1 MDTNAKIFIAGHRGL
16 VGQALIRELT
26 AQGHTNIVTRTRA
39 ELDLTNQAD
48 VRDFFAAAKPEY
60 VFDAAA
66 VVGGIQANDQYPADF
81 IAGNLMIQ
89 TNLIDTAYRSGARK
103 MLFLGSTCIMPRDAP
118 QPMKEDYMLTG
129 PLEET
134 NQWYAVAKIAGI
146 KMCQAYR
153 RQYGFDAISVQPT
166 NLFGIGDNFDYET
179 SHMPAALIR
188 KMHDAKI
195 SGAGEVTIWGT
206 GTPRREIMY
215 ADDMANA
222 CVYLMQNYSGEDFVN
237 IGVGSDISIS
247 DFAEMIADVV
257 GFEGRFIYDTSK
269 PDGTPR
275 KLVDVS
281 RLNSLGWSSRIS
293 LREGVERTYA
303 WFLENEDS
311 LRTVSGESFAPKR
324 ADQDDIPA
332 FSGQ

>member
-1 MDTNAKIFIAGHRGL
+1 MDINAKIYVAGHRGL
-16 VGQALIRELT
+16 VGQALIRQLN
-26 AQGHTNIVTRTRA
+26 AQGYDNIVTRTHK
-39 ELDLTNQAD
+39 EVDLTDQAD
-48 VRDFFAAAKPEY
+48 VRNFFAAEQPDY

-89 TNLIDTAYRSGARK
+89 TNLIDTAYRSGVK
-103 MLFLGSTCIMPRDAP
+103 KLLFLGSTCIMPWDAP
-118 QPMKEDYMLTG
+118 QPMKEEYMLTG

-179 SHMPAALIR
+179 SHMPAALMR
-188 KMHDAKI
+188 KMHDAKT
-195 SGAGEVTIWGT
+195 SGSDEVVIWGT

-215 ADDMANA
+215 VDDMANA
-222 CVYLMQNYSGEDFVN
+222 CIYLMQNYSGEDFVN
-237 IGVGSDISIS
+237 IGVGDDISIR
-247 DFAEMIADVV
+247 DFAEMVADVV
-257 GFEGRFIYDTSK
+257 GFTGRFTYDTSK

-281 RLNSLGWSSRIS
+281 RLSALGWSSQIS
-293 LREGVERTYA
+293 LREGVERTYG
-303 WFLENEDS
+303 WFLENEDK
-311 LRTVSGESFAPKR
+311 LRTLNAESFAR
-324 ADQDDIPA
+324 
-332 FSGQ
+332 

>member
-1 MDTNAKIFIAGHRGL
+1 MDKNAKIYIAGHRGL
-16 VGQALIRELT
+16 VGRALMRQLN
-26 AQGHTNIVTRTRA
+26 AQGYENIVTSTR
-39 ELDLTNQAD
+39 DQVNLTDQTA
-48 VRDFFAAAKPEY
+48 VRAFFAAEKPEY

-81 IAGNLMIQ
+81 IGGNLMIQ
-89 TNLIDTAYRSGARK
+89 TNLIDTAYRSGAK
-103 MLFLGSTCIMPRDAP
+103 KLLFLGSTCIMPRDAP
-118 QPMKEDYMLTG
+118 QPMKEEYMLTG

-146 KMCQAYR
+146 KMCEAYR

-188 KMHDAKI
+188 KMHDAKTN
-195 SGAGEVTIWGT
+195 GDEEAVIWGT

-215 ADDMANA
+215 VDDMANA
-222 CVYLMQNYSGEDFVN
+222 CIFLMQKYSGEDFVN
-237 IGVGSDISIS
+237 IGVGDDISIK
-247 DFAEMIADVV
+247 DFAEMIAEVV
-257 GFEGRFIYDTSK
+257 GFEGRFNYDTSK

-275 KLVDVS
+275 KLVDVT
-281 RLNSLGWSSRIS
+281 RLTGLGWTSQIS
-293 LREGVERTYA
+293 LREGVEQTYA

-311 LRTVSGESFAPKR
+311 LRTLTAESFANK
-324 ADQDDIPA
+324 
-332 FSGQ
+332 SG

>member
-1 MDTNAKIFIAGHRGL
+1 MDKNAKIYIAGHRGL
-16 VGQALIRELT
+16 VGRALMRQLN
-26 AQGHTNIVTRTRA
+26 AQGYENIVTSTRDQV
-39 ELDLTNQAD
+39 DLTDQAA
-48 VRDFFAAAKPEY
+48 VRVFFAAEKPEY

-81 IAGNLMIQ
+81 IGGNLMIQ
-89 TNLIDTAYRSGARK
+89 TNLIDTAYRSGAK
-103 MLFLGSTCIMPRDAP
+103 KLLFLGSTCIMPRDAP
-118 QPMKEDYMLTG
+118 QPMKEEYMLTG

-188 KMHDAKI
+188 KMHDAKTN
-195 SGAGEVTIWGT
+195 GDEEAVIWGT

-215 ADDMANA
+215 VDNMANA
-222 CVYLMQNYSGEDFVN
+222 CIFLMQNYSGEDYVN
-237 IGVGSDISIS
+237 IGVGDDISIK
-247 DFAEMIADVV
+247 DFAEMIAEVV
-257 GFEGRFIYDTSK
+257 GFEGRFTYDTSK

-275 KLVDVS
+275 KLVDVT
-281 RLNSLGWSSRIS
+281 RLTGLGWTSQIS

-311 LRTVSGESFAPKR
+311 LRTLTAESFARK
-324 ADQDDIPA
+324 
-332 FSGQ
+332 SG

>member
-1 MDTNAKIFIAGHRGL
+1 MDKNAKIYIAGHRGL
-16 VGQALIRELT
+16 VGRALMRQLN
-26 AQGHTNIVTRTRA
+26 AQGYENIVTSTRDQV
-39 ELDLTNQAD
+39 DLTDQAA
-48 VRDFFAAAKPEY
+48 VRVFFAAEKPEY

-81 IAGNLMIQ
+81 IGGNLMIQ
-89 TNLIDTAYRSGARK
+89 TNLIDTAYRSGAK
-103 MLFLGSTCIMPRDAP
+103 KLLFLGSTCIMPRDAP
-118 QPMKEDYMLTG
+118 QPMKEEYMLTG

-146 KMCQAYR
+146 KMCEAYR

-188 KMHDAKI
+188 KMHDAKTN
-195 SGAGEVTIWGT
+195 GDEEAVIWGT

-215 ADDMANA
+215 VDDMANA
-222 CVYLMQNYSGEDFVN
+222 CIFLMQNYSGEDFVN
-237 IGVGSDISIS
+237 IGVGDDISIK
-247 DFAEMIADVV
+247 DFAEMIAEVV
-257 GFEGRFIYDTSK
+257 GFEGRFTYDTSK

-275 KLVDVS
+275 KLVDVT
-281 RLNSLGWSSRIS
+281 RLTGLGWTSQIS

-311 LRTVSGESFAPKR
+311 LRTLTAESFANK
-324 ADQDDIPA
+324 
-332 FSGQ
+332 SG

>member
-1 MDTNAKIFIAGHRGL
+1 MDKNAKIYIAGHRGL
-16 VGQALIRELT
+16 VGRALMRQLN
-26 AQGHTNIVTRTRA
+26 AQGYENIVTSTR
-39 ELDLTNQAD
+39 DQVNLTDQTA
-48 VRDFFAAAKPEY
+48 VRAFFAAEKPEY

-81 IAGNLMIQ
+81 IGGNLMIQ
-89 TNLIDTAYRSGARK
+89 TNLIDTAYRSGAK
-103 MLFLGSTCIMPRDAP
+103 KLLFLGSTCIMPRDAP
-118 QPMKEDYMLTG
+118 QPMKEEYMLTG

-188 KMHDAKI
+188 KMHDAKTN
-195 SGAGEVTIWGT
+195 GDEEAVIWGT

-215 ADDMANA
+215 VDDMANA
-222 CVYLMQNYSGEDFVN
+222 CIFLMQKYSGEDFVN
-237 IGVGSDISIS
+237 IGVGDDISIK
-247 DFAEMIADVV
+247 DFAEMIAEVV
-257 GFEGRFIYDTSK
+257 GFEGRFNYDTSK

-275 KLVDVS
+275 KLVDVT
-281 RLNSLGWSSRIS
+281 RLTGLGWTSQIS

-311 LRTVSGESFAPKR
+311 LRTLTAESFARK
-324 ADQDDIPA
+324 
-332 FSGQ
+332 SG

>member
-1 MDTNAKIFIAGHRGL
+1 MDKNAKIYIAGHRGL
-16 VGQALIRELT
+16 VGRALMRQLN
-26 AQGHTNIVTRTRA
+26 AQGYENIVTSTR
-39 ELDLTNQAD
+39 DQVNLTDQTA
-48 VRDFFAAAKPEY
+48 VRAFFAAEKPEY

-81 IAGNLMIQ
+81 IGGNLMIQ
-89 TNLIDTAYRSGARK
+89 TNLIDTAYRSGAK
-103 MLFLGSTCIMPRDAP
+103 KLLFLGSTCIMPRDTP
-118 QPMKEDYMLTG
+118 QPMKEEYMLTG

-188 KMHDAKI
+188 KMHDAKTN
-195 SGAGEVTIWGT
+195 GDEEAVIWGT

-215 ADDMANA
+215 VDDMANA
-222 CVYLMQNYSGEDFVN
+222 CIFLMQKYSGEDFVN
-237 IGVGSDISIS
+237 IGVGDDISIK
-247 DFAEMIADVV
+247 DFAEMIAEVV
-257 GFEGRFIYDTSK
+257 GFEGRFNYDTSK

-275 KLVDVS
+275 KLVDVT
-281 RLNSLGWSSRIS
+281 RLTGLGWTSQIS

-311 LRTVSGESFAPKR
+311 LRTLTAESFANK
-324 ADQDDIPA
+324 
-332 FSGQ
+332 SG

>member
-1 MDTNAKIFIAGHRGL
+1 METDAKIFIAGHRGL
-16 VGQALIRELT
+16 VGQALIRQLG
-26 AQGHTNIVTRTRA
+26 AGGFTNIVTRTRN
-39 ELDLTNQAD
+39 ELDLTNQAE
-48 VRDFFAAAKPEY
+48 VRDFFAAEKPDY

-89 TNLIDTAYRSGARK
+89 TNLIDTAYRSGVRK
-103 MLFLGSTCIMPRDAP
+103 LLFLGSTCIMPRDAP
-118 QPMKEDYMLTG
+118 QPMKEEYMLTG

-134 NQWYAVAKIAGI
+134 NQWYAIAKIAGI

-188 KMHDAKI
+188 KMHDAKT
-195 SGAGEVTIWGT
+195 SGADEVVIWGT

-215 ADDMANA
+215 VDDMANA
-222 CVYLMQNYSGEDFVN
+222 CIFLMQNYSGEDFVN
-237 IGVGSDISIS
+237 IGVGEDISIRE
-247 DFAEMIADVV
+247 FAELIADVV
-257 GFEGRFIYDTSK
+257 GFEGSFTYDTSK

-281 RLNSLGWSSRIS
+281 RLKSLGWSSQIS

-303 WFLENEDS
+303 WFLENEDG
-311 LRTVSGESFAPKR
+311 LRTLNAESFAR
-324 ADQDDIPA
+324 
-332 FSGQ
+332 

>member
-1 MDTNAKIFIAGHRGL
+1 MDINAKIYVAGHRGL
-16 VGQALIRELT
+16 VGQALIRQLN
-26 AQGHTNIVTRTRA
+26 AQGYNNIVTRTRK
-39 ELDLTNQAD
+39 EVDLTDQAD
-48 VRDFFAAAKPEY
+48 VRNFFAAEQPDY

-89 TNLIDTAYRSGARK
+89 TNLIDTAYRSGVK
-103 MLFLGSTCIMPRDAP
+103 KLLFLGSTCIMPRDAP
-118 QPMKEDYMLTG
+118 QPMKEEYMLTG

-179 SHMPAALIR
+179 SHMPAALMR
-188 KMHDAKI
+188 KMHDAKT
-195 SGAGEVTIWGT
+195 SGSDEVVIWGT

-215 ADDMANA
+215 VDDMANA
-222 CVYLMQNYSGEDFVN
+222 CIYLMQNYSGEDFVN
-237 IGVGSDISIS
+237 IGVGDDILIR

-257 GFEGRFIYDTSK
+257 GFTGRFTYDTSK

-281 RLNSLGWSSRIS
+281 RLSALGWSSQIS
-293 LREGVERTYA
+293 LREGVERTYG
-303 WFLENEDS
+303 WFLENEDK
-311 LRTVSGESFAPKR
+311 LRTLNAESFAR
-324 ADQDDIPA
+324 
-332 FSGQ
+332 

>member
-1 MDTNAKIFIAGHRGL
+1 MDKNAKIYIAGHRGL
-16 VGQALIRELT
+16 VGRALMRQLN
-26 AQGHTNIVTRTRA
+26 AQGYDNIVTSTR
-39 ELDLTNQAD
+39 DQVNLTDQTA
-48 VRDFFAAAKPEY
+48 VRAFFAAEKPEY

-81 IAGNLMIQ
+81 IGGNLMIQ
-89 TNLIDTAYRSGARK
+89 TNLIDTAYRSGAK
-103 MLFLGSTCIMPRDAP
+103 KLLFLGSTCIMPRDAP
-118 QPMKEDYMLTG
+118 QPMKEEYMLTG

-146 KMCQAYR
+146 KMCEAYR

-188 KMHDAKI
+188 KMHDAKTN
-195 SGAGEVTIWGT
+195 GDEEAVIWGT

-215 ADDMANA
+215 VDDMANA
-222 CVYLMQNYSGEDFVN
+222 CIFLMQKYSGEDFVN
-237 IGVGSDISIS
+237 IGVGDDISIK
-247 DFAEMIADVV
+247 DFAEIIAEVV
-257 GFEGRFIYDTSK
+257 GFEGRFNYDTSK

-275 KLVDVS
+275 KLVDVT
-281 RLNSLGWSSRIS
+281 RLTGLGWTSQIS
-293 LREGVERTYA
+293 LREGVEQTYA

-311 LRTVSGESFAPKR
+311 LRTLTAESFANK
-324 ADQDDIPA
+324 
-332 FSGQ
+332 SG

>member
-1 MDTNAKIFIAGHRGL
+1 MDTDAKIYIAGHRGL
-16 VGQALIRELT
+16 VGQALIRQLN
-26 AQGHTNIVTRTRA
+26 AQGFANIVTRTRS
-39 ELDLTNQAD
+39 EVDLTNQAA
-48 VRDFFAAAKPEY
+48 VREFFEAEKPDY

-89 TNLIDTAYRSGARK
+89 TNLIDTAYRSGAK
-103 MLFLGSTCIMPRDAP
+103 KLLFLGSTCIMPRDAP
-118 QPMKEDYMLTG
+118 QPMKEEYMLTG

-188 KMHDAKI
+188 KMHEAKL
-195 SGAGEVTIWGT
+195 GNADEVVIWGT

-215 ADDMANA
+215 VDDMANA
-222 CVYLMQNYSGEDFVN
+222 CVFLMQNYSGEDFVN
-237 IGVGSDISIS
+237 IGVGDDISIKN
-247 DFAEMIADVV
+247 FAEMIAEVV
-257 GFEGRFIYDTSK
+257 GFEGKFTYDTSK

-275 KLVDVS
+275 KLVDVT
-281 RLNSLGWSSRIS
+281 RLNDLGWTSQIS

-311 LRTVSGESFAPKR
+311 LRTLNAESFSR
-324 ADQDDIPA
+324 
-332 FSGQ
+332 

>member
-1 MDTNAKIFIAGHRGL
+1 MDTNAKIYIAGHRGL
-16 VGQALIRELT
+16 VGQALIRQLN
-26 AQGHTNIVTRTRA
+26 AQGFTNIVTRTRS
-39 ELDLTNQAD
+39 EVDLTNQAA
-48 VRDFFAAAKPEY
+48 VRDFFATEKPDY

-89 TNLIDTAYRSGARK
+89 TNLIDTAYRSGVK
-103 MLFLGSTCIMPRDAP
+103 KLLFLGSTCIMPRDAP
-118 QPMKEDYMLTG
+118 QPMKEEYMLTG

-188 KMHDAKI
+188 KMHDAKT
-195 SGAGEVTIWGT
+195 SGADDVVIWGT

-215 ADDMANA
+215 VDDMANA
-222 CVYLMQNYSGEDFVN
+222 CVFLMQNYSGEDFVN
-237 IGVGSDISIS
+237 IGVGDDISIK
-247 DFAEMIADVV
+247 DFAELIAEVV
-257 GFEGRFIYDTSK
+257 GFEGSFTYDTSK

-275 KLVDVS
+275 KLVDVT
-281 RLNSLGWSSRIS
+281 RLNSLGWSSQIS

-303 WFLENEDS
+303 WFLENEGS
-311 LRTVSGESFAPKR
+311 LRTLNAESFAR
-324 ADQDDIPA
+324 
-332 FSGQ
+332 

>member
-1 MDTNAKIFIAGHRGL
+1 VTSTRDQVN
-16 VGQALIRELT
+16 LT
-26 AQGHTNIVTRTRA
+26 DQTAVRA
-39 ELDLTNQAD
+39 
-48 VRDFFAAAKPEY
+48 FFAAEKPEY

-81 IAGNLMIQ
+81 IGGNLMIQ
-89 TNLIDTAYRSGARK
+89 TNLIDTAYRSGAK
-103 MLFLGSTCIMPRDAP
+103 KLLFLGSTCIMPRDAP
-118 QPMKEDYMLTG
+118 QPMKEEYMLTG

-146 KMCQAYR
+146 KMCEAYR

-188 KMHDAKI
+188 KMHDAKTN
-195 SGAGEVTIWGT
+195 GDEEAVIWGT

-215 ADDMANA
+215 VDDMANA
-222 CVYLMQNYSGEDFVN
+222 CIFLMQNYSGEDFVN
-237 IGVGSDISIS
+237 IGVGDDISIK
-247 DFAEMIADVV
+247 DFAEMIAEVV
-257 GFEGRFIYDTSK
+257 GFEGRFTYDTSK

-275 KLVDVS
+275 KLVDVT
-281 RLNSLGWSSRIS
+281 RLTGLGWTSQIS
-293 LREGVERTYA
+293 LREGVEQTYA

-311 LRTVSGESFAPKR
+311 LRTLTAESFARK
-324 ADQDDIPA
+324 
-332 FSGQ
+332 SG

>member
-1 MDTNAKIFIAGHRGL
+1 MDKNAKIYIAGHRGL
-16 VGQALIRELT
+16 VGRALMRQLN
-26 AQGHTNIVTRTRA
+26 AQGYDNIVTSTR
-39 ELDLTNQAD
+39 DQVNLTDQTA
-48 VRDFFAAAKPEY
+48 VRAFFAAKKPEY

-81 IAGNLMIQ
+81 IGGNLMIQ
-89 TNLIDTAYRSGARK
+89 TNLIDTAYRSGAK
-103 MLFLGSTCIMPRDAP
+103 KLLFLGSTCIMPRDAP
-118 QPMKEDYMLTG
+118 QPMKEEYMLTG

-146 KMCQAYR
+146 KMCEAYR

-188 KMHDAKI
+188 KMHDAKTN
-195 SGAGEVTIWGT
+195 GDEEAVIWGT

-215 ADDMANA
+215 VDDMANA
-222 CVYLMQNYSGEDFVN
+222 CIFLMQKYSGEDFVN
-237 IGVGSDISIS
+237 IGVGDDISIK
-247 DFAEMIADVV
+247 DFAEMIAEVV
-257 GFEGRFIYDTSK
+257 GFEGRFNYDTSK

-275 KLVDVS
+275 KLVDVT
-281 RLNSLGWSSRIS
+281 RLTGLGWTSQIS
-293 LREGVERTYA
+293 LREGVEQTYA

-311 LRTVSGESFAPKR
+311 LRTLTAESFANK
-324 ADQDDIPA
+324 
-332 FSGQ
+332 SG

>member
-1 MDTNAKIFIAGHRGL
+1 MDKNAKIYIAGHRGL
-16 VGQALIRELT
+16 VGRALMRQLN
-26 AQGHTNIVTRTRA
+26 AQGYDNIVTSTR
-39 ELDLTNQAD
+39 DQVNLTDQTA
-48 VRDFFAAAKPEY
+48 VRAFFAAEKPEY

-81 IAGNLMIQ
+81 IGGNLMIQ
-89 TNLIDTAYRSGARK
+89 TNLIDTAYRSGAK
-103 MLFLGSTCIMPRDAP
+103 KLLFLGSTCIMPRDAP
-118 QPMKEDYMLTG
+118 QPMKEEYMLTG

-146 KMCQAYR
+146 KMCEAYR

-188 KMHDAKI
+188 KMHDAKTN
-195 SGAGEVTIWGT
+195 GDEEAVIWGT

-215 ADDMANA
+215 VDDMANA
-222 CVYLMQNYSGEDFVN
+222 CIFLMQKYSGEDFVN
-237 IGVGSDISIS
+237 IGVGDDISIK
-247 DFAEMIADVV
+247 DFAEMIAEVV
-257 GFEGRFIYDTSK
+257 GFEGRFNYDTSK

-275 KLVDVS
+275 KLVDVT
-281 RLNSLGWSSRIS
+281 RLTGLGWTSQIS
-293 LREGVERTYA
+293 LREGVEQTYA

-311 LRTVSGESFAPKR
+311 LRTLTAESFANK
-324 ADQDDIPA
+324 
-332 FSGQ
+332 SG

>member
-1 MDTNAKIFIAGHRGL
+1 MDKNAKIYIAGHRGL
-16 VGQALIRELT
+16 VGRALMRQLN
-26 AQGHTNIVTRTRA
+26 AQGYENIVTSTRDQV
-39 ELDLTNQAD
+39 DLTDQAA
-48 VRDFFAAAKPEY
+48 VRVFFAAEKPEY

-81 IAGNLMIQ
+81 IGGNLMIQ
-89 TNLIDTAYRSGARK
+89 TNLIDTAYRSGAK
-103 MLFLGSTCIMPRDAP
+103 KLLFLGSTCIMPRDAP
-118 QPMKEDYMLTG
+118 QPMKEEYMLTG

-188 KMHDAKI
+188 KMHDAKTN
-195 SGAGEVTIWGT
+195 GDEEAVIWGT

-215 ADDMANA
+215 VDDMANA
-222 CVYLMQNYSGEDFVN
+222 CIFLMQKYSGEDFVN
-237 IGVGSDISIS
+237 IGVGDDISIK
-247 DFAEMIADVV
+247 DFAEMIAEVV
-257 GFEGRFIYDTSK
+257 GFEGRFNYDTSK

-275 KLVDVS
+275 KLVDVT
-281 RLNSLGWSSRIS
+281 RLTGLGWTSQIS

-311 LRTVSGESFAPKR
+311 LRTLTAESFARK
-324 ADQDDIPA
+324 
-332 FSGQ
+332 SG

>member
-16 VGQALIRELT
+16 VGQALIRQLN
-26 AQGHTNIVTRTRA
+26 AQGHENIITRA
-39 ELDLTNQAD
+39 RTELDLTNQAD
-48 VRDFFAAAKPEY
+48 VRAFFAAEKPEY

-89 TNLIDTAYRSGARK
+89 TNLIDTAYRAGAK
-103 MLFLGSTCIMPRDAP
+103 KLLFLGSTCIMPRDAP

-188 KMHDAKI
+188 KMHDAKV
-195 SGAGEVTIWGT
+195 SGAKEVVIWGT

-215 ADDMANA
+215 VDDMANA
-222 CVYLMQNYSGEDFVN
+222 CVFLMQNYSGEDFVN
-237 IGVGSDISIS
+237 IGVGDDISIR
-247 DFAEMIADVV
+247 DFAELVADVV
-257 GFEGRFIYDTSK
+257 GFEGDFTYDTSK

-281 RLNSLGWSSRIS
+281 RLSGLGWASQIS

-303 WFLENEDS
+303 WLLENEAS
-311 LRTVSGESFAPKR
+311 LRTLSGESFSR
-324 ADQDDIPA
+324 AT
-332 FSGQ
+332 G

>member
-1 MDTNAKIFIAGHRGL
+1 MDKNAKIYIAGHRGL
-16 VGQALIRELT
+16 VGRALMRQLN
-26 AQGHTNIVTRTRA
+26 AQGYENIVTSTRDQV
-39 ELDLTNQAD
+39 DLTDQTA
-48 VRDFFAAAKPEY
+48 VRAFFAAEKPEY

-81 IAGNLMIQ
+81 IGGNLMIQ
-89 TNLIDTAYRSGARK
+89 TNLIDTAYRSGAK
-103 MLFLGSTCIMPRDAP
+103 KLLFLGSTCIMPRDAP
-118 QPMKEDYMLTG
+118 QPMKEEYMLTG

-188 KMHDAKI
+188 KMHDAKTN
-195 SGAGEVTIWGT
+195 GDEEAVIWGT

-215 ADDMANA
+215 VDDMANA
-222 CVYLMQNYSGEDFVN
+222 CIFLMQKYSGEDFVN
-237 IGVGSDISIS
+237 IGVGDDISIK
-247 DFAEMIADVV
+247 DFAEMIAEVV
-257 GFEGRFIYDTSK
+257 GFEGRFNYDTSK

-275 KLVDVS
+275 KLVDVT
-281 RLNSLGWSSRIS
+281 RLTGLGWTSQIS

-311 LRTVSGESFAPKR
+311 LRTLTAESFANK
-324 ADQDDIPA
+324 
-332 FSGQ
+332 SG

>member
-1 MDTNAKIFIAGHRGL
+1 MDKNAKIYIAGHRGL
-16 VGQALIRELT
+16 VGRALMRQLN
-26 AQGHTNIVTRTRA
+26 AQGYENIVTSTR
-39 ELDLTNQAD
+39 DQVNLTDQTA
-48 VRDFFAAAKPEY
+48 VRAFFAAEKPEY

-81 IAGNLMIQ
+81 IGGNLMIQ
-89 TNLIDTAYRSGARK
+89 TNLIDTAYRSGAK
-103 MLFLGSTCIMPRDAP
+103 KLLFLGSTCIMPRDAP
-118 QPMKEDYMLTG
+118 QPMKEEYMLTG

-188 KMHDAKI
+188 KMHDAKTN
-195 SGAGEVTIWGT
+195 GDEEAVIWGT

-215 ADDMANA
+215 VDDMANA
-222 CVYLMQNYSGEDFVN
+222 CIFLMQNYSGEDFVN
-237 IGVGSDISIS
+237 IGAGDDISIK
-247 DFAEMIADVV
+247 DFAEMIAEVV
-257 GFEGRFIYDTSK
+257 GFEGRFTYDTSK

-275 KLVDVS
+275 KLVDVT
-281 RLNSLGWSSRIS
+281 RLTGLGWTSQIS

-311 LRTVSGESFAPKR
+311 LRTLTAESFANK
-324 ADQDDIPA
+324 
-332 FSGQ
+332 SG

>member
-1 MDTNAKIFIAGHRGL
+1 MEADAKIFIAGHRGL
-16 VGQALIRELT
+16 VGQALIRQLG
-26 AQGHTNIVTRTRA
+26 AGGFTNIVTRTRN
-39 ELDLTNQAD
+39 ELDLTNQAE
-48 VRDFFAAAKPEY
+48 VRDFFAAEKPDY

-89 TNLIDTAYRSGARK
+89 TNLIDTAYRSGVRK
-103 MLFLGSTCIMPRDAP
+103 LLFLGSTCIMPRDAP
-118 QPMKEDYMLTG
+118 QPMKEEYMLTG

-188 KMHDAKI
+188 KMHDAKT
-195 SGAGEVTIWGT
+195 SGADEVVIWGT

-215 ADDMANA
+215 VDDMANA
-222 CVYLMQNYSGEDFVN
+222 CIFLMQNYSGEDFVN
-237 IGVGSDISIS
+237 IGVGEDISIRE
-247 DFAEMIADVV
+247 FAELIADVV
-257 GFEGRFIYDTSK
+257 GFEGSFTYDTSK

-281 RLNSLGWSSRIS
+281 RLKSLGWSSQIS

-303 WFLENEDS
+303 WFQENEDS
-311 LRTVSGESFAPKR
+311 LRTLNAESFAR
-324 ADQDDIPA
+324 
-332 FSGQ
+332 

>member
-1 MDTNAKIFIAGHRGL
+1 MDINAKIYVAGHRGL
-16 VGQALIRELT
+16 VGQALIRQLN
-26 AQGHTNIVTRTRA
+26 AQGYNNIVTRTRK
-39 ELDLTNQAD
+39 EVDLTDQAD
-48 VRDFFAAAKPEY
+48 VRNFFAAEQPDY

-66 VVGGIQANDQYPADF
+66 VVGGIQANNQYPADF

-89 TNLIDTAYRSGARK
+89 TNLIDTAYRSGVK
-103 MLFLGSTCIMPRDAP
+103 KLLFLGSTCIMPRDAP
-118 QPMKEDYMLTG
+118 QPMKEEYMLTG

-179 SHMPAALIR
+179 SHMPAALMR
-188 KMHDAKI
+188 KMHDAKT
-195 SGAGEVTIWGT
+195 SGSDEVVIWGT

-215 ADDMANA
+215 VDDMANA
-222 CVYLMQNYSGEDFVN
+222 CIYLMQNYSGEDFVN
-237 IGVGSDISIS
+237 IGVGDDISIR

-257 GFEGRFIYDTSK
+257 GFTGRFTYDTSK

-281 RLNSLGWSSRIS
+281 RLSALGWSSQIS
-293 LREGVERTYA
+293 LREGVERTYG
-303 WFLENEDS
+303 WFLENEDK
-311 LRTVSGESFAPKR
+311 LRTLNAESFAR
-324 ADQDDIPA
+324 
-332 FSGQ
+332 

>member
-1 MDTNAKIFIAGHRGL
+1 METDAKIFIAGHRGL
-16 VGQALIRELT
+16 VGQALIRQLG
-26 AQGHTNIVTRTRA
+26 AGGFTNIVTRTRN
-39 ELDLTNQAD
+39 ELDLTNQAE
-48 VRDFFAAAKPEY
+48 VRDFFAAEKPDY

-89 TNLIDTAYRSGARK
+89 TNLIDTAYRSGVRK
-103 MLFLGSTCIMPRDAP
+103 LLFLGSTCIMPRDAP
-118 QPMKEDYMLTG
+118 QPMKEEYMLTG

-188 KMHDAKI
+188 KMHDAKT
-195 SGAGEVTIWGT
+195 SRADEVVIWGT

-215 ADDMANA
+215 VDDMANA
-222 CVYLMQNYSGEDFVN
+222 CIFLMQNYSGEDFVN
-237 IGVGSDISIS
+237 IGVGEDISIRE
-247 DFAEMIADVV
+247 FAELIADVV
-257 GFEGRFIYDTSK
+257 GFEGSFTYDTSK

-281 RLNSLGWSSRIS
+281 RLKSLGWSSQIS

-311 LRTVSGESFAPKR
+311 LRTLNAESFSR
-324 ADQDDIPA
+324 
-332 FSGQ
+332 

>member
-1 MDTNAKIFIAGHRGL
+1 MDINAKIYVAGHRGL
-16 VGQALIRELT
+16 VGQALIRQLN
-26 AQGHTNIVTRTRA
+26 AQSYDNIVTRTRK
-39 ELDLTNQAD
+39 EVDLTDQAD
-48 VRDFFAAAKPEY
+48 VRNFFAAEQPDY

-89 TNLIDTAYRSGARK
+89 TNLIDTAYRSGVK
-103 MLFLGSTCIMPRDAP
+103 KLLFLGSTCIMPRDAP
-118 QPMKEDYMLTG
+118 QPMKEEYMLTG

-179 SHMPAALIR
+179 SHMPAALMR
-188 KMHDAKI
+188 KMHDAKT
-195 SGAGEVTIWGT
+195 SGSDEVVIWGT

-215 ADDMANA
+215 VDDMAHA
-222 CVYLMQNYSGEDFVN
+222 CIYLMQNYSGEDFVN
-237 IGVGSDISIS
+237 IGVGDDISIR

-257 GFEGRFIYDTSK
+257 GFTGRFTYDTSK

-281 RLNSLGWSSRIS
+281 RLSALGWSSQIS
-293 LREGVERTYA
+293 LREGIERTYG
-303 WFLENEDS
+303 WFLENEDK
-311 LRTVSGESFAPKR
+311 LRTLNAESFTR
-324 ADQDDIPA
+324 
-332 FSGQ
+332 

>member
-1 MDTNAKIFIAGHRGL
+1 MDINAKIYVAGHRGL
-16 VGQALIRELT
+16 VGQALIRQLN
-26 AQGHTNIVTRTRA
+26 AQGYNNIVTRTRK
-39 ELDLTNQAD
+39 EVDLTDQAD
-48 VRDFFAAAKPEY
+48 VRNFFAAEQPDY

-89 TNLIDTAYRSGARK
+89 TNLIDTAYRSGVK
-103 MLFLGSTCIMPRDAP
+103 KLLFLGSTCIMPRDAP
-118 QPMKEDYMLTG
+118 QPMKEEYMLTG

-179 SHMPAALIR
+179 SHMPAALMR
-188 KMHDAKI
+188 KMHDAKT
-195 SGAGEVTIWGT
+195 SGSDEVVIWGT

-215 ADDMANA
+215 VDDMANA
-222 CVYLMQNYSGEDFVN
+222 CIYLMQNYSGEDFVN
-237 IGVGSDISIS
+237 IGVGDDISIR

-257 GFEGRFIYDTSK
+257 GFTGRFTYDTSK

-281 RLNSLGWSSRIS
+281 RLSALGWSSQIS
-293 LREGVERTYA
+293 LREGVERTYS
-303 WFLENEDS
+303 WFLENEDK
-311 LRTVSGESFAPKR
+311 LRTLNAESFAR
-324 ADQDDIPA
+324 
-332 FSGQ
+332 

>member
-1 MDTNAKIFIAGHRGL
+1 MDKNAKIYIAGHRGL
-16 VGQALIRELT
+16 VGRALMRQLN
-26 AQGHTNIVTRTRA
+26 AQGYENIVTSTRDQV
-39 ELDLTNQAD
+39 DLTDQAA
-48 VRDFFAAAKPEY
+48 VRVFFAAEKPEY

-81 IAGNLMIQ
+81 IGGNLMIQ
-89 TNLIDTAYRSGARK
+89 TNLIDTAYRSGAK
-103 MLFLGSTCIMPRDAP
+103 KLLFLGSTCIMPRDAP
-118 QPMKEDYMLTG
+118 QPMKEEYMLTG

-188 KMHDAKI
+188 KMHDAKTN
-195 SGAGEVTIWGT
+195 GDEEAVIWGT

-215 ADDMANA
+215 VDNMANA
-222 CVYLMQNYSGEDFVN
+222 CIFLMQNYSGEDFVN
-237 IGVGSDISIS
+237 IGVGDDISIK
-247 DFAEMIADVV
+247 DFAEMIAEVV
-257 GFEGRFIYDTSK
+257 GFEGRFTYDTSK

-275 KLVDVS
+275 KLVDVT
-281 RLNSLGWSSRIS
+281 RLTGLGWTSQIS

-311 LRTVSGESFAPKR
+311 LRTLTAESFARK
-324 ADQDDIPA
+324 
-332 FSGQ
+332 SG